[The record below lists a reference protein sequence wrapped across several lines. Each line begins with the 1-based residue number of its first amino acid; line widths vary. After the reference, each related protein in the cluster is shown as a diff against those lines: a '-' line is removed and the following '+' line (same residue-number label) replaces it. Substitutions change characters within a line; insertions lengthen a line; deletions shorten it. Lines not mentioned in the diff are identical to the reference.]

1 LGSHGVVVPTVAV
14 VATMLLV
21 ATLQNL
27 GTPGC
32 PSPCGPRSPRRRSS
46 RSSTTTHA
54 CRDGSR
60 RFRGRRVPRGGP
72 GGCTWV
78 TSLT

>member
-60 RFRGRRVPRGGP
+60 RFRGSAGSPWRARRLDLGDI
-72 GGCTWV
+72 
-78 TSLT
+78 SD